1 MAFARKENKPNM
13 KQNEIIKGVLLSEK
27 ATSQQEKF
35 NRYSIEV
42 APKAN
47 KIEIKK
53 AVEDL
58 FNVKVLTVNTQ
69 NYAGKPKMLR
79 NRKVIYGSDW
89 KRANVT
95 LKEGDKID
103 LL

>member
-1 MAFARKENKPNM
+1 M
-13 KQNEIIKGVLLSEK
+13 KQNHIIKSVLLSEK
-27 ATSQQEKF
+27 ATAQQEKF

-42 APKAN
+42 APAAN

-53 AVEDL
+53 AVEEL

-69 NYAGKPKMLR
+69 NYDGKPKTLR
-79 NRKVIYGSDW
+79 NRKVIKGSDW

-95 LKEGDKID
+95 LKAGDKID
-103 LL
+103 LI

>member
-1 MAFARKENKPNM
+1 M
-13 KQNEIIKGVLLSEK
+13 KQNDIIKGVLLSEK
-27 ATSQQEKF
+27 ATIAQEKF

-42 APKAN
+42 ATKAN

-53 AVEDL
+53 AVEEL
-58 FNVKVLTVNTQ
+58 FNVKVIAVNTQ
-69 NYAGKPKMLR
+69 NYEGKPKTLR
-79 NRKVIYGSDW
+79 NRRVVKASDW

-95 LKEGDKID
+95 LKDGDKID

>member
-1 MAFARKENKPNM
+1 MNSKD
-13 KQNEIIKGVLLSEK
+13 IIKGVLLSEK
-27 ATSQQEKF
+27 ATASQEKL

-42 APKAN
+42 APGAN

-53 AVEDL
+53 AVEEL
-58 FNVKVLTVNTQ
+58 FNVKVLAVNTQ
-69 NYAGKPKMLR
+69 NYEGKPKMLR
-79 NRKVIYGSDW
+79 SRKVIKGQDW

-95 LKEGDKID
+95 LKAGDKID